1 MKDRIQE
8 LRQGKAP
15 GEEVEEAVYTETGFM
30 EDFFEQVKE
39 IQGSINSLA
48 EKVEEVKRNHST
60 ILASSNPET
69 QAELEELM
77 TDIKKLAYEV
87 HSKLNN
93 IKQTVEHE
101 ETVNL
106 RIRKNQ
112 HSILSC
118 KFVEVMSDYNAIQ
131 SDYRERCKGHIQ
143 RQLEITGINT
153 TDVDLES
160 MLESGS
166 PSVFT
171 SGIVTESSITEQA
184 VKEIEL
190 RHSEIISLEK
200 SLHELHEMFMQMAM
214 LIESQGKLMNNIEI
228 SVSCAQD
235 YVEKAKE
242 TTKAAIKVQKT
253 NRTKLILIGGCVAL
267 CLLIVIIALAVGLS

>member
-143 RQLEITGINT
+143 RQLEIRINT

>member
-8 LRQGKAP
+8 LRQGKVP
-15 GEEVEEAVYTETGFM
+15 GEEVEEPVYTETGFM

-143 RQLEITGINT
+143 RHLEIRINT

>member
-1 MKDRIQE
+1 MKDRLQE

-15 GEEVEEAVYTETGFM
+15 EEEVEEVVHTETGFM

-39 IQGSINSLA
+39 IQGSIHSLA
-48 EKVEEVKRNHST
+48 EKVEEVKKNHST
-60 ILASSNPET
+60 ILASSSPET
-69 QAELEELM
+69 KAELEKLM

-87 HSKLNN
+87 HSKLNH

-171 SGIVTESSITEQA
+171 SGIITESSITEQA
-184 VKEIEL
+184 MKEIEL
-190 RHSEIISLEK
+190 QHSEIISLEK